1 MDDTTEDTETDICVN
16 VSNFDT
22 RDSNS
27 SPGVQAVRPATPQ
40 RKRKRH
46 RAEMAAPPRPTS
58 GARLRWA
65 GPCSLCAC
73 AQPRHRSLQR
83 EETDVNEASPAA
95 ILATGVLRC
104 PYVGRHL

>member
-16 VSNFDT
+16 VYNFDT

-46 RAEMAAPPRPTS
+46 RAEMTAPPRPTS

-65 GPCSLCAC
+65 GPCSLRLRTA
-73 AQPRHRSLQR
+73 PPPL
-83 EETDVNEASPAA
+83 TPA
-95 ILATGVLRC
+95 GGNGC
-104 PYVGRHL
+104 K